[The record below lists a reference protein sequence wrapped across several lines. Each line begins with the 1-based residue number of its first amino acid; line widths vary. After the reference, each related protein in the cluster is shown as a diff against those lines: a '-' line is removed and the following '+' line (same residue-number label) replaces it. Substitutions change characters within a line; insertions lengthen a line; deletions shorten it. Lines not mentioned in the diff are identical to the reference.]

1 MVEHLE
7 FYNKRDLERFGKN
20 DIKILVQGNDN
31 NNNNNNNNN
40 NTLTDLQNQDDID
53 MIIPEQDDIDVDAIK
68 NINAQI

>member
-1 MVEHLE
+1 M
-7 FYNKRDLERFGKN
+7 ERFGKIN
-20 DIKILVQGNDN
+20 QNEGN

-40 NTLTDLQNQDDID
+40 NALTDLQNQDDID

>member
-1 MVEHLE
+1 ME
-7 FYNKRDLERFGKN
+7 KN

-31 NNNNNNNNN
+31 NNNNNT
-40 NTLTDLQNQDDID
+40 TLTDLQNQDDID